1 MPVPFK
7 KRLQRYHK
15 ESLDTLFRTLQ
26 FKQGVQ
32 RFAPQISVNSFEV
45 TLTDADLIGSTPGTA
60 FITPIPIPAGKYAR
74 VTIDRIFTAGA
85 TQYDGNLVF
94 GLTGPSNTYF
104 SLPGAPN
111 LDSISTDTQI
121 FRADLTSSIGIW
133 HSVGAAPTVGDGIMK
148 FRVEY
153 EFFDL

>member
-1 MPVPFK
+1 MAVPFK

-32 RFAPQISVNSFEV
+32 RFAPQTSVNFFEV

-60 FITPIPIPAGKYAR
+60 FTTPISVPAGKYVR
-74 VTIDRIFTAGA
+74 VTVDRIFTAGA
-85 TQYDGNLVF
+85 TQYDGSLVF
-94 GLTGPSNTYF
+94 GLIGPGNTYF

-111 LDSISTDTQI
+111 LDSISTDRQTY
-121 FRADLTSSIGIW
+121 RTTSSIGIW

-153 EFFDL
+153 EFFDLP